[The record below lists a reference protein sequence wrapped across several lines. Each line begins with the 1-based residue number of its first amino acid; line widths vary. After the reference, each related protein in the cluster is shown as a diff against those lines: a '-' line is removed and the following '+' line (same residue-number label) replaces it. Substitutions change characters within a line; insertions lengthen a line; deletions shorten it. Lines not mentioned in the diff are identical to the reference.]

1 VWDVR
6 TKRVTYES
14 VPTVDGLVGITN
26 YGSSASL
33 FTLGRN
39 HTVQQYDLNPT
50 ARPMLVQNVQHVP
63 AKLPPSPPISDGELG
78 KNTKYVTAGAESTQ
92 PPPSNTNLPLYLE
105 VDSSEGEGD
114 AMMSPLQ
121 RIAKDL
127 DQMDEEGRDIVG
139 PLSPVSSRSSLRS
152 RSSHGG
158 GTKEHR
164 PPSRTDSAKEQN
176 KRAPSPGMQSNSNH
190 SNSTGTTFSNG
201 SNPHYG
207 FQNRAMRESVSTRSL
222 LSSSTSH
229 SAAPKPSRLRE
240 VVPISPEFQET
251 DAIDLFPFTRARL
264 VDVPFRPPQ
273 YDQSRRTP
281 DDLRVQML
289 NVVFGWPDDIELLI
303 RDECTYARFSM
314 TYCKTYTL
322 KQYHAILPAQ
332 PAV

>member
-1 VWDVR
+1 
-6 TKRVTYES
+6 
-14 VPTVDGLVGITN
+14 VGITN
-26 YGSSASL
+26 YGSSATL

-78 KNTKYVTAGAESTQ
+78 KNTKYATAGAEAFQ
-92 PPPSNTNLPLYLE
+92 PPAANPSLPLYFE
-105 VDSSEGEGD
+105 VESSEGEAD

-127 DQMDEEGRDIVG
+127 DQMDEEGRDVVG
-139 PLSPVSSRSSLRS
+139 PLSPVSSRSSLKS

-158 GTKEHR
+158 AKKEAR
-164 PPSRTDSAKEQN
+164 PPSRTGSAKEQK

-201 SNPHYG
+201 SYPQQG
-207 FQNRAMRESVSTRSL
+207 FQNRAMRESISTRSL

-229 SAAPKPSRLRE
+229 SMVAKPSRLKE
-240 VVPISPEFQET
+240 IMPVSPEFQDT
-251 DAIDLFPFTRARL
+251 VAIDLFPFTRARL
-264 VDVPFRPPQ
+264 GDVPFRPPQ

-303 RDECTYARFSM
+303 RDECTYARF
-314 TYCKTYTL
+314 TL
-322 KQYHAILPAQ
+322 MACESNTMKQCRVILPVQ
-332 PAV
+332 PVVLCCQSGWEILVQTLRPP